1 MQKETNIFYTEHS
14 TNCTDLGMI
23 FSPYNTSLPEQL
35 MSNEVDQRQEA
46 RKQRRES
53 KALQI
58 KQTKLLILLSTLA
71 PQTEFTIYHSE
82 KWVICNIWTLLS
94 ETPNSK
100 IENSASLPII

>member
-14 TNCTDLGMI
+14 TNCTDLEMI
-23 FSPYNTSLPEQL
+23 FFPPYNTSLPEQL
-35 MSNEVDQRQEA
+35 TSHELDQRQEA

-58 KQTKLLILLSTLA
+58 KLTKLLILSSTLA

-82 KWVICNIWTLLS
+82 KWVTYNI
-94 ETPNSK
+94 
-100 IENSASLPII
+100 